1 MLPNHKLRTGTSN
14 IKRPLKAPAIPK
26 HKYNIRMLKL
36 FSILNINKWSEQI
49 MHERHYGEIGT
60 HHDMG
65 KKWMMKKMMWEQL
78 DDDAK
83 KQYVLRK
90 LDEKIMKCDCPP

>member
-1 MLPNHKLRTGTSN
+1 
-14 IKRPLKAPAIPK
+14 
-26 HKYNIRMLKL
+26 
-36 FSILNINKWSEQI
+36 
-49 MHERHYGEIGT
+49 MHEKQYGEMGT

-65 KKWMMKKMMWEQL
+65 KKLMMKKMMWEQL

-90 LDEKIMKCDCPP
+90 LDEKIMKKEFKVKLVQHKMETLRLMKGWIER